1 MSTMAWLSAKKENMP
16 HVKPLLTPEQ
26 LPSRYWPTAVTPQ
39 SALLQAW
46 QTAPSTGLHA
56 TAAHSPS
63 SQAAHD
69 WQLVAPS
76 ALAKVPSPHGVHVPE
91 PSLLAA
97 VPLLHERQA
106 DALLLPGTGLALP
119 ASHAR
124 HDALLLEP
132 ESGL

>member
-1 MSTMAWLSAKKENMP
+1 MSPGQYSRSSHGL

-26 LPSRYWPTAVTPQ
+26 LPSRYWPTPQ

-56 TAAHSPS
+56 TAAHWFSP
-63 SQAAHD
+63 QATHD

-91 PSLLAA
+91 PSLPAA

-124 HDALLLEP
+124 QELTLDAP
-132 ESGL
+132 RSGL